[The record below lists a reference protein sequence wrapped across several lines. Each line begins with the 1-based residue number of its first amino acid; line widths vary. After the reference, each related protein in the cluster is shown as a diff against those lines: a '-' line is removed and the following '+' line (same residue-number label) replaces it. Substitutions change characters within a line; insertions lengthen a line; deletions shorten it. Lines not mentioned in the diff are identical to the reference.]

1 MEQCFKPSQDSCI
14 VSRIIEMKSGFVFT
28 SSLDTAVAIW
38 NGDSTGEGL
47 LNPAE
52 STYKTMKLLSQEKL
66 LPVQIST
73 DKTFH
78 VWNSKGECIETIST
92 AYGIEAITTV
102 GDLIV
107 TANRKRFTV
116 WQMK

>member
-1 MEQCFKPSQDSCI
+1 VSGSNELKLKRWEGDGIVLQTFSGHSCI
-14 VSRIIEMKSGFVFT
+14 VSRIIEMKSGVVFT

-38 NGDSTGEGL
+38 NGDSTEEDL

-78 VWNSKGECIETIST
+78 IWNSKGECIET
-92 AYGIEAITTV
+92 V
-102 GDLIV
+102 
-107 TANRKRFTV
+107 NRKRN
-116 WQMK
+116 